1 MLHGFEVLNRERMEF
16 NLKLISLLLPILCLA
31 ALVLLGAGVLLGR
44 ALARTGRS
52 PSSMRRVP
60 LADMLTA
67 VGDEI
72 RAAHDAAQQRKQAD
86 LPPVMQFEEAV
97 FEFAVETER
106 EAGVESGDLR
116 LFVVNLNAG
125 YRQTNT
131 NTVTVTYKKLGE
143 NSPEQDRAFEA
154 QLEVKPGEETSGKG
168 ELSKNYR
175 IDKPHSVSEK

>member
-1 MLHGFEVLNRERMEF
+1 MEF

-31 ALVLLGAGVLLGR
+31 SLVLLGAGILLGR

-52 PSSMRRVP
+52 SSSMRRVP

-72 RAAHDAAQQRKQAD
+72 RAAHAAAELRKQVD
-86 LPPVMQFEEAV
+86 MPPVMQFEEAV

-131 NTVTVTYKKLGE
+131 NTVTVTYKKMGAHQA
-143 NSPEQDRAFEA
+143 NV
-154 QLEVKPGEETSGKG
+154 EVEPGKETSGKG
-168 ELSKNYR
+168 ELSPHYKKG
-175 IDKPHSVSEK
+175 KPLSEDE